1 MVKNAH
7 FANAWPETATQK
19 TLLDIL
25 PDIPTYP
32 GMTGHVLNAHAL
44 RQFQHIP
51 LQCLGITPPLVG
63 KQNPG
68 LPHGPAILTF
78 QPGNIKDDLHRL

>member
-51 LQCLGITPPLVG
+51 HNLASFVVGAYVLVTPYAKSVV
-63 KQNPG
+63 
-68 LPHGPAILTF
+68 
-78 QPGNIKDDLHRL
+78 